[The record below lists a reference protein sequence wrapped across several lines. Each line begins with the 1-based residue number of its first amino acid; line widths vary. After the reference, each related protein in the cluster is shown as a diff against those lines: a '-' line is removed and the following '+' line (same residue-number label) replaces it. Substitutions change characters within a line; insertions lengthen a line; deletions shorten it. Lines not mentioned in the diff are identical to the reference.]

1 MGVHTIHTSCNLGMN
16 IHINQPNR
24 EVHLQGHM
32 EFPCIL
38 HLPRSGTACHHVL
51 HQTTPAK
58 FDKEP
63 TKSTKCIK
71 LYQDTISTHNQQTGQ
86 LPDPI
91 SGGSIMKKKALQP
104 LSGTCGRH
112 KAQAVECPGWCKG
125 MIRCVWKWGMH
136 PIICH
141 FIILNPWRDS
151 SSTTNYLLGRPLTT
165 RMWWNPS
172 PKVRKLENTKIYR
185 IFGYCGIFVES
196 WTIFCIF
203 FAAFLRSHSP
213 PPSPSFRGFVAAKQC
228 LQQRCHASGRTSHPD
243 LTSGAHGIGFTEL
256 PRCSQQLDMANL
268 SFGEC
273 GIGITTITICKKN
286 RRARR
291 PKGSLRPGA
300 NLCLNK
306 LWNLAGS
313 MIFLFATTQLKF
325 KVVQSPGLI
334 IHTKSAWL
342 FTILWHVGPNM
353 RRRTGEWWQSGTV
366 WICIYIYI

>member
-1 MGVHTIHTSCNLGMN
+1 MSENG
-16 IHINQPNR
+16 
-24 EVHLQGHM
+24 
-32 EFPCIL
+32 
-38 HLPRSGTACHHVL
+38 AC
-51 HQTTPAK
+51 TPLFA
-58 FDKEP
+58 
-63 TKSTKCIK
+63 
-71 LYQDTISTHNQQTGQ
+71 ISSSWIPEET
-86 LPDPI
+86 
-91 SGGSIMKKKALQP
+91 
-104 LSGTCGRH
+104 
-112 KAQAVECPGWCKG
+112 QAVPQITFWGGHWPPECDGIP
-125 MIRCVWKWGMH
+125 
-136 PIICH
+136 PQ
-141 FIILNPWRDS
+141 
-151 SSTTNYLLGRPLTT
+151 
-165 RMWWNPS
+165 
-172 PKVRKLENTKIYR
+172 KLENWKIQKY
-185 IFGYCGIFVES
+185 IGYSDIAAFLLNHEP
-196 WTIFCIF
+196 FFAFF

-366 WICIYIYI
+366 WICIYIYIYKHILYIQVYMYYRHQLGIVSLHRMAWKVLLSVASPHIYRRKFRSQTSDNMERWKAGQRQREEED